1 MIEYFIFFVLLI
13 VAFFIGRLIGRL
25 SSERGFKE
33 RLLDARKDATNRSR
47 SIMQGQI
54 SEQLAPF
61 LPGFPYDAADA
72 RFIGKP
78 IDLIVFKGLKDKQIE
93 ELIFVEVKTSSSK
106 LSKNEK
112 DLKDV
117 IINKKVKWLE
127 FRI

>member
-1 MIEYFIFFVLLI
+1 MLTYIILTLLI
-13 VAFFIGRLIGRL
+13 IIAFLLGRLIGKL
-25 SSERGFKE
+25 TSEKSFKQ

-61 LPGFPYDAADA
+61 MPGFPFDAADA

-78 IDLIVFKGLKDKQIE
+78 VDLIVFKGLKDKQIE
-93 ELIFVEVKTSSSK
+93 ELIFVEVKTASSK

-112 DLKDV
+112 DLKNV
-117 IINKKVKWLE
+117 IQNKKVKWYE

>member
-1 MIEYFIFFVLLI
+1 MLI
-13 VAFFIGRLIGRL
+13 YVILIILILVAFFIGRLIGKL
-25 SSERGFKE
+25 SSEKTFKE
-33 RLLDARKDATNRSR
+33 RILDARKDATNRSR

-61 LPGFPYDAADA
+61 LPGFPYEAADS

-78 IDLIVFKGLKDKQIE
+78 VDFLVFKGLSNKQIE
-93 ELIFVEVKTSSSK
+93 EVIFVEVKTANSK

-112 DLKDV
+112 DLKEA
-117 IINKKVKWLE
+117 IQNKKVKWFE